1 MKVLSVK
8 LERFGAL
15 RGIYN
20 LDPRITVIFGPNE
33 SGKSTLHTALRVA
46 LAGVDLPSRGRMP
59 KQSEE
64 VLRRFRPWRGNH
76 FTVEAEVELG
86 SSRYRFIRD
95 LSQPDN
101 CQVLDLVRGGDVTAS
116 FRRGR
121 TVDVSVLLGM
131 SRETFLAVSTVAQ
144 DQILE
149 IGGTSLQ
156 ADLQRATS
164 TSGADT
170 TVRAAIELLRNWRQ
184 EHLRAE
190 RTTTRPMDK
199 LAKQLDETQTKLGR
213 ALEARER
220 LGVQLGDQETLRH
233 QLEEAERY
241 AQVAELAWKMAELA
255 ELDQD
260 LIAIEEIDS
269 SLGALPDLALAADS
283 DQIREAALGAPQLAQ
298 QLEEAEARIAELTPS
313 DPAQAKL
320 AAELSVS
327 EINFLADGIGRPVP
341 PLPAQAGGAARLELL
356 DRRSVAVHRWSS
368 DAIAILGGIGGVL
381 LIFKAVS
388 GQSTQLQLTL
398 FLGGLALMVVAASAF
413 LYLQRRLRRLLAAAG
428 FTSVAEMR
436 KARRSR
442 DPEVLKAVAAQEEVL
457 AQRSKA
463 RQRMAEIGLSQFTES
478 QLRQLATELPPLQ
491 EALQR
496 LASWQATATREREE
510 LLARARR
517 VGMSETDPG
526 QVALLLTQR
535 AAEATA
541 AEEAERRRGELRL
554 RREERL
560 NGRELHTLV
569 ARSGELRA
577 EVGKVARTALGAR
590 PNRPA
595 AELRVEYDQARA
607 RRDQVRGE
615 LLPLE
620 GSLEQQL
627 SASGDLVEL
636 EEQVA
641 DLKAQLARMERAEA
655 AITLAV
661 AELQHA
667 EGEIQ
672 NSLAPVLAEGLTR
685 RLPKLTRKR
694 YAQAWVDPSDLSMH
708 VAAPRSSRQ
717 VPVENLSQ
725 GTQEQIYVC
734 LRMVLAQALSPKGE
748 QLPLIF
754 DDPSVNS
761 DDHRC
766 YALLDTLLELSQ
778 TSQVVIFSHER
789 RVADWAARQS
799 VPVLALSQV
808 PASADEEAASLV
820 ESEGV

>member
-20 LDPRITVIFGPNE
+20 LDPGITVIFGPNE
-33 SGKSTLHTALRVA
+33 SGKSTLHTAMRVA

-59 KQSEE
+59 KESEE
-64 VLRRFRPWRGNH
+64 VLRRFRPWRGAS
-76 FTVEAEVELG
+76 FTVEAEVEIG
-86 SSRYRFIRD
+86 SGRYRFIRD
-95 LSQPDN
+95 LTQPDN

-121 TVDVSVLLGM
+121 TVDVSVMLGM
-131 SRETFLAVSTVAQ
+131 SREAFLAVSTVAQ

-149 IGGTSLQ
+149 ISGTSLQ

-184 EHLRAE
+184 EHLRAD

-199 LAKQLDETQTKLGR
+199 VAKLLDETQGRLGR
-213 ALEARER
+213 ALEAREH
-220 LGVQLGDQETLRH
+220 LGVQLVDQEELRRRL
-233 QLEEAERY
+233 QLAERE
-241 AQVAELAWKMAELA
+241 ARVGELAWKAAELA

-269 SLGALPDLALAADS
+269 SLGTLPELVPPPDS
-283 DQIREAALGAPQLAQ
+283 TEVREAALGASQLAQ
-298 QLEEAEARIAELTPS
+298 QLEEAEAKVAELTPA
-313 DPAQAKL
+313 DAAQANL
-320 AAELSVS
+320 AASLSVS
-327 EINFLADGIGRPVP
+327 ELNFLADAVGKPVP
-341 PLPAQAGGAARLELL
+341 ALPAQAGGAARLELL
-356 DRRSVAVHRWSS
+356 DRRSVALHRWSS
-368 DAIAILGGIGGVL
+368 DGIAILGGIAGAL

-398 FLGGLALMVVAASAF
+398 FLGGLAVMVVAASAF
-413 LYLQRRLRRLLAAAG
+413 LYLQRRLRRLLATAG
-428 FTSVAEMR
+428 FMSVAEMR

-442 DPEVLKAVAAQEEVL
+442 DPEVLKAVAAQEDVL
-457 AQRSKA
+457 AQRA
-463 RQRMAEIGLSQFTES
+463 RARKRMGEIGLSQFSEA
-478 QLRQLATELPPLQ
+478 QLRQLASEVPPLQ
-491 EALQR
+491 DALQK
-496 LASWQATATREREE
+496 LASWQATATRARDD
-510 LLARARR
+510 LLARAQR
-517 VGMSETDPG
+517 VGLQETEPR
-526 QVALLLTQR
+526 QIAALLDQR
-535 AAEATA
+535 AAEAAA

-560 NGRELHTLV
+560 NGRELRTMV

-577 EVGKVARTALGAR
+577 ELGKGVRTGPAARA
-590 PNRPA
+590 NRPA

-607 RRDQVRGE
+607 RRDQIKGE

-620 GSLEQQL
+620 GSLDQQL
-627 SASGDLVEL
+627 RAAGDLVEL
-636 EEQVA
+636 EEQVV
-641 DLKAQLARMERAEA
+641 DLRAQLAGMERTEA
-655 AITLAV
+655 AITLAIS
-661 AELQHA
+661 ELQNA

-672 NSLAPVLAEGLTR
+672 NSLAPVLADGLSQ
-685 RLPKLTRKR
+685 RLSKLTHKR
-694 YAQAWVDPSDLSMH
+694 YEQAWVDPADLSMH

-766 YALLDTLLELSQ
+766 YALLDTLLELSE

-789 RVADWAARQS
+789 RVAEWAARQS
-799 VPVLALSQV
+799 VPVLGMSQV
-808 PASADEEAASLV
+808 PAAADEELAPAAGP
-820 ESEGV
+820 EGG

>member
-20 LDPRITVIFGPNE
+20 LDPKITVIFGPNE
-33 SGKSTLHTALRVA
+33 SGKSTLHTAMRVA

-59 KQSEE
+59 KESEE
-64 VLRRFRPWRGNH
+64 VLRRFRPWRGSV

-121 TVDVSVLLGM
+121 TVDVSVMLGM
-131 SRETFLAVSTVAQ
+131 SREAFLAVSTVAQ

-149 IGGTSLQ
+149 ISGTSLQ

-170 TVRAAIELLRNWRQ
+170 TVRAAIELLRSWRQ
-184 EHLRAE
+184 EHLRAD

-199 LAKQLDETQTKLGR
+199 VARLLDDTQAKLGR
-213 ALEARER
+213 AVEARER
-220 LGVQLGDQETLRH
+220 LGVQLGDQEDLRH
-233 QLEEAERY
+233 QLDVVERA
-241 AQVAELAWKMAELA
+241 AQVAELAWKLAELA

-269 SLGALPDLALAADS
+269 SLGTLPDLTPAADS
-283 DQIREAALGAPQLAQ
+283 VQVREAALGTPQLVQ
-298 QLEEAEARIAELTPS
+298 QLEEAEVKIAELTPS
-313 DPAQAKL
+313 EPAQAKL

-327 EINFLADGIGRPVP
+327 EINFLAEAMGRPVP
-341 PLPAQAGGAARLELL
+341 ALPAQAGGAARLELL
-356 DRRSVAVHRWSS
+356 DRRSVAIHRWSS
-368 DAIAILGGIGGVL
+368 DAIAILGGIAGVL

-388 GQSTQLQLTL
+388 GQSTQLQLAL
-398 FLGGLALMVVAASAF
+398 FLGGLAVMIVAASGF

-428 FTSVAEMR
+428 FDSVAEMR

-457 AQRSKA
+457 AQRA
-463 RQRMAEIGLSQFTES
+463 RARHRMAEIGLSQFTES
-478 QLRQLATELPPLQ
+478 QLRQLAGELPPLQ
-491 EALQR
+491 EALQQ
-496 LASWQATATREREE
+496 LASWQATANRAQEE
-510 LLARARR
+510 LLARAQQ
-517 VGMSETDPG
+517 VGLQETDPR
-526 QVALLLTQR
+526 QIALLLTQR
-535 AAEATA
+535 ATEASA
-541 AEEAERRRGELRL
+541 AEEAQRRRGELRL

-560 NGRELHTLV
+560 NGRELRTMV
-569 ARSGELRA
+569 ARAGELRA
-577 EVGKVARTALGAR
+577 EVGKGARAGASAR

-595 AELRVEYDQARA
+595 AELRVEYDHLRA
-607 RRDQVRGE
+607 RRDQVRDE

-627 SASGDLVEL
+627 RAAGDLVEL
-636 EEQVA
+636 EEQVV
-641 DLKAQLARMERAEA
+641 DLRAQLARMERAEA
-655 AITLAV
+655 AITLAIS
-661 AELQHA
+661 ELQNA

-685 RLPKLTRKR
+685 RLPKLTHKR
-694 YAQAWVDPSDLSMH
+694 YTQAWVDPADLSMH

-808 PASADEEAASLV
+808 PASADEEVAPAAAS
-820 ESEGV
+820 EGD